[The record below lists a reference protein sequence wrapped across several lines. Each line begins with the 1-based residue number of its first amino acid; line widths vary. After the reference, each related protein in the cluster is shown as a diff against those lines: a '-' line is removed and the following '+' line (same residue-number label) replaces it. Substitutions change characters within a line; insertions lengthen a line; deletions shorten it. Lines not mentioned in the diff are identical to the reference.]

1 MTVPGET
8 KMWTC
13 GSMLGLGCA
22 LGAMLASAAAATAN
36 PAAISSTGAV
46 LAEAPFERAAISG
59 LRSIRAETAVVR
71 IAQNALEGA
80 GGMANVPNGAS
91 LSLQMS
97 PEQSVDVG
105 TKISFRVS
113 AKKAGYVLLVDI
125 DAEGRMSQI
134 FPSPEMIARSPEAAT
149 NFIKPGQE
157 LLIPNAAAKT
167 HGFEYVVTPPSGPAT
182 VVAILSD
189 RRVQILDLPDNAQER
204 GSASDIINRL
214 SRWTNELRVPE
225 TGTGKLQPSNWSFDI
240 KTYSIRPQGAA
251 VE

>member
-1 MTVPGET
+1 MTVPGDNRT
-8 KMWTC
+8 RACRST
-13 GSMLGLGCA
+13 LGCA
-22 LGAMLASAAAATAN
+22 LGAMLASIAGATAN
-36 PAAISSTGAV
+36 PATVPSTRATS
-46 LAEAPFERAAISG
+46 AEAAFERAVISG
-59 LRSIRAETAVVR
+59 LRSTQAETAVVR
-71 IAQNALEGA
+71 IAQNASDGA
-80 GGMANVPNGAS
+80 AGMANVPNGAS

-134 FPSPEMIARSPEAAT
+134 FPSPEMIAQSPEAAT

-167 HGFEYVVTPPSGPAT
+167 HGFEYVVTPPSGTAT

-189 RRVQILDLPDNAQER
+189 RRVQILDLPDSVQAR
-204 GSASDIINRL
+204 GSGPDIVTHL
-214 SRWTNELRVPE
+214 SQWANELRVPDA
-225 TGTGKLQPSNWSFDI
+225 GTGKLQPSNWSFDI
-240 KTYSIRPQGAA
+240 KTYSIMQ
-251 VE
+251 